1 VRLTEN
7 GDTRRRPEWL
17 KVRLPQAGAFAETRK
32 IVSGNR
38 LHTVCESA
46 RCPNIGEC
54 WGAGTATFMILGD
67 VCTRGCSFCAV
78 KTGRPTELD
87 REEPERVAEAVASM
101 PILHAVIT
109 SVNRDELPDGGASIF
124 AATIR
129 AIRRRSP
136 KVSVEVLIPDF
147 MGDRAA
153 LDIVLDEKP
162 DVLNH
167 NIETVPR
174 LYRKVRPQANY
185 SRSLWVLSR
194 AKSRGLLT
202 KSSLMVGIGEAE
214 DEVLGA
220 LRDLHA
226 AGCDIAT
233 IGQYLQPTPRHL
245 TVVRWVVPEEFER
258 YRRAAVTIGF
268 RHIESGPL
276 VRSSYHAE
284 RALAP
289 PAASVPETRETPG
302 RPAIPLVDHEKRA

>member
-1 VRLTEN
+1 
-7 GDTRRRPEWL
+7 
-17 KVRLPQAGAFAETRK
+17 
-32 IVSGNR
+32 
-38 LHTVCESA
+38 
-46 RCPNIGEC
+46 
-54 WGAGTATFMILGD
+54 MILGD
-67 VCTRGCSFCAV
+67 VCTRGCGFCAV
-78 KTGRPTELD
+78 KTGRPTEVD

-109 SVNRDELPDGGASIF
+109 SVNRDELPDGGASSF

-129 AIRRRSP
+129 AVRRRSP
-136 KVSVEVLIPDF
+136 GVSVEVLIPDF
-147 MGDRAA
+147 MGDREA

-167 NIETVPR
+167 NVETVPR

-202 KSSLMVGIGEAE
+202 KSSLMVGLGEEE

-233 IGQYLQPTPRHL
+233 IGQYLQPTRRHL
-245 TVVRWVVPEEFER
+245 PVVRWVTPDEFER
-258 YRRAAVTIGF
+258 YRKAAGMIGF

-289 PAASVPETRETPG
+289 PGQAAPEAGEASGRLATPLETHKKI
-302 RPAIPLVDHEKRA
+302 A